1 MGESPAIIYQ
11 RLVVEHEGLQWK
23 TRNSGVP
30 SQDPWVA
37 SLEVKKSL
45 ISFIFFFPA
54 DTHLEVEVNLD
65 NQSIINQILV
75 FFEAD

>member
-1 MGESPAIIYQ
+1 MEESPTIIYQ
-11 RLVVEHEGLQWK
+11 RLAVEHEGLQWK

-45 ISFIFFFPA
+45 ISFFFPA

-65 NQSIINQILV
+65 NLSIINQILV
-75 FFEAD
+75 FFFEAD